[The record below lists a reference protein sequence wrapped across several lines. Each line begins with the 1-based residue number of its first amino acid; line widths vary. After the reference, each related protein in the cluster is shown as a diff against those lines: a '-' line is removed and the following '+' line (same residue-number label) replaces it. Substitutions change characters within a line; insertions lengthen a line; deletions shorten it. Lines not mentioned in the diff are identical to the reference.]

1 MVLDEFQSS
10 STVQEW
16 PNCPVGF
23 PVELDGVGG
32 TDADPAVNSLP
43 RCLCIEATVV
53 GPSGDL
59 IHRHAALPDPNVRD
73 RAGGAVVVTDQP
85 VEATAMGLASRDS

>member
-59 IHRHAALPDPNVRD
+59 IDWQTLPCPILTCGIGQGV
-73 RAGGAVVVTDQP
+73 P
-85 VEATAMGLASRDS
+85 SS